1 MLILIVFFLINSILD
16 IIDINFYRELIT
28 TLIFILI
35 MIIFYFLWILCKK
48 FFKIKTNNSIW
59 LLSLLLNIPLIS
71 SFLFWLFNKKF
82 KFINLIYVSLLPY
95 FFVFQFLYI
104 NIFYH
109 DLVVNYLRAKKILIS
124 DSEDFNYFPIFLAYY
139 LIVICFYIS
148 KKIYLKNKILSYI
161 FFVVF
166 SIIFLS
172 LWTIFTYNY
181 YIF

>member
-1 MLILIVFFLINSILD
+1 MTILFYLYLPIFFFILSILSTKKYF
-16 IIDINFYRELIT
+16 ISTF
-28 TLIFILI
+28 IFFCIH
-35 MIIFYFLWILCKK
+35 IIFYFLWILCKK
-48 FFKIKTNNSIW
+48 FFKINTNNSIW
-59 LLSLLLNIPLIS
+59 LLSLLLNIPFFS

-124 DSEDFNYFPIFLAYY
+124 DSEDLNYFPIFLAYY

-148 KKIYLKNKILSYI
+148 KKIYLKNKNFSYI
-161 FFVVF
+161 FFIVF